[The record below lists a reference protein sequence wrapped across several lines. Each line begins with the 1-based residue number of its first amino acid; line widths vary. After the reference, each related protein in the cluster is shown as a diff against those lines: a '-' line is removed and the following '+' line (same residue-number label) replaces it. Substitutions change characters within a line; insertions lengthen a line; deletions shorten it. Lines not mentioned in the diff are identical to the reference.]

1 MQYRTLSRWNAP
13 AWGASQWKR
22 TSLFVSSL
30 SGVSSSAS
38 IGSNLARYCM
48 EPRNRLTIQ
57 YNTNLYCQLPMG
69 AFQRQILIAQAIKK
83 TNKQTKNTQ
92 ELSIN
97 NY

>member
-57 YNTNLYCQLPMG
+57 YNTI
-69 AFQRQILIAQAIKK
+69 QIYIVNSPWGLFRDK
-83 TNKQTKNTQ
+83 
-92 ELSIN
+92 
-97 NY
+97 Y